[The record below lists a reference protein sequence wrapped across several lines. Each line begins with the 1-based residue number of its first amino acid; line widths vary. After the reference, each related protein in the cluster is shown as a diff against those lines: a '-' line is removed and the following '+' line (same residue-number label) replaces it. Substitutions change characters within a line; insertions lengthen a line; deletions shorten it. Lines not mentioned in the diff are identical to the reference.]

1 MRCLKRCQ
9 SLHGLPVFA
18 EVCKFV
24 EIKITMEK
32 KVSADAMILQ
42 NRTAFALYLKKGL
55 GEVERLYLTREIRS
69 ATSRQILERS
79 NAIINRNAECS
90 KRKVDSCFREISV
103 ECCDVFAVWQQVKCS
118 LPPKAVIL
126 PKFSSLFCSHQLN
139 H

>member
-55 GEVERLYLTREIRS
+55 GEVERLYPDSLKFVQQHQDKSLKEVTQLLTEMLNAQSERLIPVS
-69 ATSRQILERS
+69 AR
-79 NAIINRNAECS
+79 
-90 KRKVDSCFREISV
+90 
-103 ECCDVFAVWQQVKCS
+103 
-118 LPPKAVIL
+118 
-126 PKFSSLFCSHQLN
+126 
-139 H
+139 